1 MVLGVCVKKNN
12 FRVYIKKK
20 SYFMGEC
27 NVLNVIK
34 IVFEI
39 FDY

>member
-12 FRVYIKKK
+12 FRVYIKK
-20 SYFMGEC
+20 SCFMGEC